1 MKKYRIKNLTY
12 SVLRVMIGNTELRLR
27 PRKYTYS
34 DIINQ
39 DLKNLEK
46 NGFIKIRPVK

>member
-12 SVLRVMIGNTELRLR
+12 SVLRVMVGTTEIRLK

-34 DIINQ
+34 DVINH
-39 DLKNLEK
+39 DLKKLEK
-46 NGFIKIRPVK
+46 EGFIKIRLVK